1 MGCALFLRTTVLRAQ
16 DPPPRSFATTILGP
30 LLERH
35 CLSCHNAE
43 NKKGGLDLEKLAT
56 EETLASNFD
65 AWVKVHDKVRSGEM
79 PPGKQRQL
87 PRAEREALVRG
98 LGVKLAAVYRKR
110 QEKEGRAVLRRLN
123 RTEYENTLCDLLS
136 VPWLKVKE
144 LLPEDGQ
151 AFGYDKSA
159 AGLDL
164 SYVQLAKYLEAA
176 DVALDAAIAPHATAA
191 PRFKFHI
198 PGGGSTLGR
207 AASNGEAV
215 FLQDFKYDAS
225 LTPIPRERDREAAK
239 VLFSKFPYNGTM
251 GVFRIEDESFRPT
264 FPFEAVFPGKYR
276 LRMSVWSFWWDKGE
290 VKPSPRTETAELL
303 VAGRTLGYF
312 DAPSLTPTVTEIEV
326 WLSEAR
332 SVKDQIQ
339 FNAASLKPAQ
349 IYYRKGLAAEYTGAG
364 IAVDWLEI
372 EGPLHEQWPPA
383 GHRRLFGDLPMTPLP
398 PPAKIKPKDKG
409 KDRAIDLRI
418 PKRVENVELLKMAKK
433 AAKASF
439 VVSPTNL
446 PHALEFSTVVS
457 KAPKEDARRL
467 LADFLPRA
475 FRRPAGTEEVERY
488 VGLVQARLAQGD
500 MFEVAM
506 RAAYKAALCST
517 DFLYLEEPTGEL
529 DHWSLAARLSYFL
542 WNSLPDDE
550 LFDLARKGRL
560 HEPSIVRGQVERMLE
575 DPKAERFIADFTDQ
589 WLDLRDI
596 DATTPDKKL
605 YPEFRRILRDAML
618 AEPRALFREMLDKDL
633 STANVVHADFAML
646 NQRLAEHY
654 GIEGVLGSALRR
666 VPLPAGCGRGGF
678 LTQAA
683 VLKVT
688 ANGTDTSPVKRG
700 AWVMRKIVGQ
710 PPEPPPPNV
719 PALEPDVRGTTSIR
733 DQLARHRTDKH
744 CAACHAKI
752 DPPGFALESFDVIG
766 GRRTR
771 YRVLNDELE
780 AVDPSQTFQN
790 QKVRYAWGQNV
801 DAAGEL
807 ADGRAFGDVDGFKK
821 LLLDDPRVIA
831 RNVVGQLL
839 TYATGAPVGF
849 ADREEVERILDRT
862 RPSAYG
868 LRSLIHE
875 VVQSAMFQRK

>member
-1 MGCALFLRTTVLRAQ
+1 
-16 DPPPRSFATTILGP
+16 

-35 CLSCHNAE
+35 CLDCHNAE
-43 NKKGGLDLEKLAT
+43 NRKGGLDLENLSRDEAV
-56 EETLASNFD
+56 ASNFD
-65 AWVKVHDKVRSGEM
+65 AWVKVHDKVRSSEM

-87 PRAEREALVRG
+87 PPAERKALVRG
-98 LGVKLAAVYRKR
+98 LGAELAAVDRQR

-123 RTEYENTLCDLLS
+123 RTEYENTLRDLLG
-136 VPWLKVKE
+136 VPWLNVRE

-151 AFGYDKSA
+151 AFGYDRSA

-164 SYVQLAKYLEAA
+164 SYVQMAKYMEAA
-176 DVALDAAIAPHATAA
+176 DVALDAAIAQHAAPV
-191 PRFKFHI
+191 PRFKYHI

-215 FLQDFKYDAS
+215 FLKDFKYDAS
-225 LTPIPRERDREAAK
+225 LTPIPRERDRLAAK
-239 VLFSKFPYNGTM
+239 VLLSKLPYNGTM

-290 VKPSPRTETAELL
+290 VKPSPRTEAAELL

-326 WLSEAR
+326 WLGEAK
-332 SVKDQIQ
+332 SIKDQIQ

-372 EGPLHEQWPPA
+372 EGPLNEEWPPA
-383 GHRRLFGDLPMTPLP
+383 SHRRLFGDLPMTSLP
-398 PPAKIKPKDKG
+398 PPPKIKLKDKG
-409 KDRAIDLRI
+409 KDRAIDTHI
-418 PKRVENVELLKMAKK
+418 PRRVENVELLKMAKK
-433 AAKASF
+433 AAK
-439 VVSPTNL
+439 VSYVLEPSNI

-457 KAPKEDARRL
+457 NAPEQDAHRL
-467 LADFLPRA
+467 LVDFLPRA
-475 FRRPAGTEEVERY
+475 FRRPAATEEVERY
-488 VGLVQARLAQGD
+488 VGLVRARLAQGD
-500 MFEVAM
+500 LFEVAM

-517 DFLYLEEPTGEL
+517 DFLYREEATGEL
-529 DHWSLAARLSYFL
+529 DHWSMAARLSYLL
-542 WNSLPDDE
+542 WNSMPDHE
-550 LFDLARKGRL
+550 LFELARKGRL
-560 HEPSIVRGQVERMLE
+560 HDPGIVRGQVERMLR
-575 DPKAERFIADFTDQ
+575 DPKAERFVADFTDQ

-618 AEPRALFREMLDKDL
+618 AEPRAFFREMLEKDL
-633 STANVVHADFAML
+633 SVSNVVHSDFAML

-654 GIEGVLGSALRR
+654 GIPGVVGSALRR
-666 VPLPAGCGRGGF
+666 VPLPAGCDRGGF

-719 PALEPDVRGTTSIR
+719 PAIEPDVRGTTSIR
-733 DQLARHRTDKH
+733 EQLAKHRTDRN

-780 AVDPSQTFQN
+780 VVDPSQTFQN
-790 QKVRYAWGQNV
+790 QKVRYSWGQKV

-807 ADGRAFGDVDGFKK
+807 ADGRAFADVDGFKQ
-821 LLLDDPRVIA
+821 LLLDDTRVIA
-831 RNVVGQLL
+831 RNLVGQMV

-862 RPSAYG
+862 RPSDYG
-868 LRSLIHE
+868 MRSLIHE